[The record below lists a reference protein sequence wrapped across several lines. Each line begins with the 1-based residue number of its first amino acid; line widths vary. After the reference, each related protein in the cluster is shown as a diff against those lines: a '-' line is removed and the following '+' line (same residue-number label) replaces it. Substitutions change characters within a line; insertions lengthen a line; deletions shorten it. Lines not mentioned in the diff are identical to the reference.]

1 MPDLDLKVA
10 EIDDLTPQIKRFAFV
25 AAEGGPLPAFT
36 AGAHIDVFT
45 GNGLT
50 RSYSLAGDPAD
61 PSRYV
66 TAVLREP
73 KGGGSTWMHDEVKV
87 GDLLKAFGPTNN
99 FPLDTSAGRHH
110 LIAGG
115 IGITPMLAMGH
126 VLARGEVPF
135 KLDYCTRSV
144 EETAFLDEVKQVF
157 GNRVTL
163 HHDGGDPKKGIDL
176 KATLAE
182 RPDNTHLYLCGPAG
196 LLRAAREAAR
206 HWPDKAVH
214 YELFSS
220 ALSDHERAEMKA
232 RANEPF
238 EIELAQ
244 SGLTLTVPADK
255 TILEVLNENGIEVI
269 KVCEEGYCGTCQ
281 VPLLGGKADHRDEVL
296 DDDEKA
302 SNTLIQVCISRAM
315 PGEKLILDL

>member
-1 MPDLDLKVA
+1 MPDLELKVA
-10 EIDDLTPQIKRFAFV
+10 EIEDLTPQIKRFAFT
-25 AAEGGPLPAFT
+25 AADGGPLPAFE

-45 GNGLT
+45 GIGLT

-66 TAVLREP
+66 TAILREP
-73 KGGGSTWMHDEVKV
+73 KGGGSTWMHDQVKV
-87 GDLLKAFGPTNN
+87 GDVLKASGPTNN
-99 FPLDTSAGRHH
+99 FPLEPDAGRHH

-126 VLARGEVPF
+126 ALARGDRPF
-135 KLDYCTRSV
+135 TLDYCTKSV
-144 EETAFLDEVKQVF
+144 EETAFLEEVRQVF
-157 GNRVTL
+157 GDRVTF
-163 HHDGGDPKKGIDL
+163 HHDGGDPSRGIDL
-176 KATLAE
+176 KAALAE
-182 RPDNTHLYLCGPAG
+182 RPEGTHLYLCGPAG

-206 HWPDKAVH
+206 HWPEGTVH

-220 ALSDHERAEMKA
+220 LRSDQERAVVEGLP
-232 RANEPF
+232 NEAF

-255 TILEVLNENGIEVI
+255 TILEVLNENGIPVI

-281 VPLLGGKADHRDEVL
+281 VTLLGGKADHRDEVL
-296 DDDEKA
+296 DDNERA

>member
-10 EIDDLTPQIKRFAFV
+10 AIDKLTPQIKRFALV
-25 AAEGGPLPAFT
+25 AADGGPLPAFT

-73 KGGGSTWMHDEVKV
+73 KGGGSAWMHDMVKV
-87 GDLLKAFGPTNN
+87 GDVLKASGPTNN
-99 FPLDTSAGRHH
+99 FPLDPTAGRHH

-126 VLARGEVPF
+126 ALGRGEAPF
-135 KLDYCTRSV
+135 KLDYCTKSL
-144 EETAFLDEVKQVF
+144 EETAFLDEVKEIF
-157 GNRVTL
+157 GDAVSF

-176 KATLAE
+176 KATLAV

-196 LLRAAREAAR
+196 LLRAAREASA

-220 ALSDHERAEMKA
+220 ALSDHERAEVKA
-232 RANEPF
+232 RANQPF

-255 TILEVLNENGIEVI
+255 TILQVLNENGIPVI

-281 VPLLGGKADHRDEVL
+281 VTLLGGKADHRDEVL
-296 DDDEKA
+296 ADDEKA

>member
-10 EIDDLTPQIKRFAFV
+10 AIDDLTPKIKRFEFV
-25 AAEGGPLPAFT
+25 AADGGGLPTFT
-36 AGAHIDVFT
+36 AGAHIDIFT
-45 GNGLT
+45 GIGLT

-61 PSRYV
+61 ASRYV
-66 TAVLREP
+66 TAILREP
-73 KGGGSTWMHDEVKV
+73 MGGGSAWMHDGVKV
-87 GDLLKAFGPTNN
+87 GDVLKAAGPTNN
-99 FPLDTSAGRHH
+99 FPLDEAAGRHL

-115 IGITPMLAMGH
+115 IGITPFLAMGH
-126 VLARGEVPF
+126 ALRRGEAPY
-135 KLDYCTRSV
+135 KLEYCTRSP
-144 EETAFLDEVKQVF
+144 EETAFRNEVQEVF
-157 GNRVTL
+157 GDHLTF
-163 HHDGGDPKKGIDL
+163 HYDGGDPSKGIDL
-176 KATLAE
+176 EATLSE
-182 RPDNTHLYLCGPAG
+182 RRDDTHLYLCGPVG
-196 LLRAAREAAR
+196 LLRAAREASA
-206 HWPDKAVH
+206 HWPNGTVH

-220 ALSDHERAEMKA
+220 ARSDQERAEVEA
-232 RANEPF
+232 RPNEAF

-281 VPLLGGKADHRDEVL
+281 VSLLGGKADHRDEVL

-302 SNTLIQVCISRAM
+302 ANTLIQVCCSRAL